1 MHFTKYQCMTD
12 IETSEIAN
20 LIFNKIHSSKEEL
33 KRLYDGSKDEIG
45 FFFIDDLLPEDL
57 ALKLNDIFPKEED
70 MRCLKSLREYKFI
83 SAQMNKHTSL
93 LEKVLYA
100 FQDERI
106 ISEISKITDI
116 KNLYADP
123 CLYAGG
129 LSMMRKDN
137 FLKPHLDNSHDA
149 NRARWRVLN
158 LLYYVSPDW
167 KLENGGNLEIWPN
180 GTGGKQ
186 ITIESKFNRL
196 AVMATHDHSW
206 HSVSKVVVNKSRKCI
221 SNYYFSDYPL
231 KDNDKF
237 HVTTFRGRPNEF
249 ITNLILKS
257 DSKLRMLVRR
267 IFKNGIR
274 KNPHIYKKDN

>member
-1 MHFTKYQCMTD
+1 MTD

-57 ALKLNDIFPKEED
+57 ALKLNDVFPKEED

-83 SAQMNKHTSL
+83 SAQMNKHNSL

-196 AVMATHDHSW
+196 VVMATHDHSW
-206 HSVSKVVVNKSRKCI
+206 HSVSKVVDNKSRKCI

-231 KDNDKF
+231 KENDKF

-257 DSKLRMLVRR
+257 DGILRMLVRK
-267 IFKNGIR
+267 IFKKGIR

>member
-1 MHFTKYQCMTD
+1 MTD

-83 SAQMNKHTSL
+83 SAQMNKHNSL

-257 DSKLRMLVRR
+257 DSKLRMLIRK

>member
-93 LEKVLYA
+93 LEKGLYA

-221 SNYYFSDYPL
+221 SNYFFSDYPL

>member
-1 MHFTKYQCMTD
+1 MTD

>member
-1 MHFTKYQCMTD
+1 MTD

-83 SAQMNKHTSL
+83 SAQMNKHNSL

-116 KNLYADP
+116 KNLHADP

-206 HSVSKVVVNKSRKCI
+206 HSVSKVVDNKSRKCI

-231 KDNDKF
+231 KENDKF

>member
-1 MHFTKYQCMTD
+1 MTD

-57 ALKLNDIFPKEED
+57 ALKLNDVFPKEED

-83 SAQMNKHTSL
+83 SAQMNKHNSL

-206 HSVSKVVVNKSRKCI
+206 HSVSKVVDNKSRKCI

-231 KDNDKF
+231 KENDKF

-257 DSKLRMLVRR
+257 DGILRMLVRK
-267 IFKNGIR
+267 IFKKGIR

>member
-1 MHFTKYQCMTD
+1 MTD

-33 KRLYDGSKDEIG
+33 KRLYDGSKEEIG

-57 ALKLNDIFPKEED
+57 ALKLNDVFQKEED

-83 SAQMNKHTSL
+83 SAQMNKHNSL

-206 HSVSKVVVNKSRKCI
+206 HSVSKVVDNKSRKCI

-231 KDNDKF
+231 KENDKF

-257 DSKLRMLVRR
+257 DGILRMLVRK
-267 IFKNGIR
+267 IFKKGIR